1 MEKKYTVFR
10 YLAYSLEIL
19 IIYILQGTPF
29 FLPEILGGRPV
40 LLIPVA
46 LTMAFYENEIPAMFF
61 GLACGSL
68 IDIGT
73 GGNVGF
79 YAFML
84 TLICFA
90 IGNIFRDYMV
100 INFLNGMAFCGGII
114 TGLICL
120 QFLFFYVFQG
130 RIDGGLYFAQH
141 YISRILYT
149 ILLSPV
155 FYLINKHLYKN
166 LRDR

>member
-19 IIYILQGTPF
+19 IIYIVQGTPF

-46 LTMAFYENEIPAMFF
+46 LTIAFYENEIPAMFF

-73 GGNVGF
+73 GGMITKIKAAKAVTEKGIDMII
-79 YAFML
+79 A
-84 TLICFA
+84 
-90 IGNIFRDYMV
+90 
-100 INFLNGMAFCGGII
+100 NGKNP
-114 TGLICL
+114 
-120 QFLFFYVFQG
+120 
-130 RIDGGLYFAQH
+130 D
-141 YISRILYT
+141 ILYDIVEGKGT
-149 ILLSPV
+149 YTRFLGM
-155 FYLINKHLYKN
+155 K
-166 LRDR
+166 

>member
-19 IIYILQGTPF
+19 LFYILQGTPLIF
-29 FLPEILGGRPV
+29 PEILGGRPV

-46 LTMAFYENEIPAMFF
+46 LTVAFFEGEIPAMFF

-73 GGNVGF
+73 GGSIGF

-84 TLICFA
+84 TLICF
-90 IGNIFRDYMV
+90 IISNIFRDYMV

-130 RIDGGLYFAQH
+130 RIDAGLYFVQH
-141 YISRILYT
+141 YISRIIYT
-149 ILLSPV
+149 VLLSPV
-155 FYLINKHLYKN
+155 FYVINKYLYKN